1 MPISAAYQTLFIHI
15 PKTAG
20 STIDYHL
27 RQNNPELDRGKYFA
41 NVALK
46 KFTNEEYRLCLSK
59 PLQHLTYREMA
70 KILPENILKDY
81 KKFTV
86 VRNPY
91 DRLVSEY
98 YFSQKYVKIYKDF
111 EEFVRKALYL
121 DLFTRVWLFDGHLE
135 TQTSY
140 SINENK
146 NFQSIDYIFK
156 YENLNECFQYL
167 KSITSKNVTQ
177 HLRKSL
183 ERKKFQEYYTPE
195 LKQIVQEF
203 YKEDFINFNY
213 SF

>member
-1 MPISAAYQTLFIHI
+1 MPVSTTYQILFIHI

-20 STIDYHL
+20 STIDYYL
-27 RQNNPELDRGKYFA
+27 KLGDLNVDRWFY
-41 NVALK
+41 
-46 KFTNEEYRLCLSK
+46 FTNISPEKFLPEEYRLCISK

-70 KILPENILKDY
+70 KILPGNILEGY
-81 KKFTV
+81 KKFTI

-98 YFSQKYVKIYKDF
+98 YFSQKHVRIYKNF
-111 EEFVRKALYL
+111 EEFVKKALHL

-140 SINENK
+140 LINENK

-156 YENLNECFQYL
+156 YENIDECFQYL
-167 KSITSKNVTQ
+167 KNITNKDVTQ